1 MIEDI
6 DKILADERDIPEE
19 ELPEDLA
26 ILQPDR
32 SRACVNWELRG
43 KGYSLVNQDETE
55 KRLSDE
61 ELLKDAY
68 KQVGISYKG
77 KKIREKK

>member
-19 ELPEDLA
+19 ELPEDLG
-26 ILQPDR
+26 IIQPDG
-32 SRACVNWELRG
+32 SRACINWELRG
-43 KGYSLVNQDETE
+43 KGYSLVNQDE
-55 KRLSDE
+55 KVKSLSDE

-68 KQVGISYKG
+68 KQAGIPYKERKLD
-77 KKIREKK
+77 KK